1 MVCGGFLVDLL
12 FVFYLLNRRI
22 GVFGFIVVSAFHFMN
37 VRLFDS
43 GIFPWFMIAATLIV
57 FGPDCPVGV
66 LNDIKLKHSYRW
78 PALLLGL
85 VVGFLV
91 GGFLPERFD
100 LVQALI
106 GGLGVAVAAYHL
118 DEPFR
123 QAIGTGYASNA
134 GKSRTGPSHPRL
146 PGWQKWSLG
155 LLGLWLGL
163 QVLIP
168 LRHLAI
174 SGLVRWTEEGHHF
187 LEYETAR

>member
-37 VRLFDS
+37 VRLFDI
-43 GIFPWFMIAATLIV
+43 GIFPWFMIAATLIFFV
-57 FGPDCPVGV
+57 PDWPVRV
-66 LNDIKLKHSYRW
+66 LNDINQKHSCRR
-78 PALLLGL
+78 PALLFGL
-85 VVGFLV
+85 VVGSLV

-106 GGLGVAVAAYHL
+106 GGLGVAVVAYHL

-123 QAIGTGYASNA
+123 QAIGAGDASNA
-134 GKSRTGPSHPRL
+134 SKSRTGPSHPRL
-146 PGWQKWSLG
+146 AGWQKWTLG
-155 LLGLWLGL
+155 LLGLWVGL

-174 SGLVRWTEEGHHF
+174 SGLVHWT
-187 LEYETAR
+187 